1 MDAPQPQIA
10 LIVGSGSGL
19 SASLARLFTRE
30 GMAVALAARNPD
42 KLAALCDA
50 TGARAFACD
59 ATDPADV
66 ERLFAAVE
74 SDVGVPDVVVYNAA
88 ARASGPFVELAPA
101 QVQSALAA
109 GAFGGFLV
117 AQQAVRR
124 MLPRGH
130 GAVLFTGASA
140 SVKGYAQ
147 SAPFAMGKFALRG
160 LAQSMAREL
169 APQGIHVAHFII
181 DGAIRNPGRAEAPDR
196 PELHARP
203 RRHRAELSAR
213 AAAAAQRLDLGDGT
227 QALGREILE
236 RITALREQDDK
247 TII

>member
-42 KLAALCDA
+42 KLAASVRRDRRAGLRLRRHA
-50 TGARAFACD
+50 TPPGREPVRRGRRADRRARRRGLQCGG
-59 ATDPADV
+59 PG
-66 ERLFAAVE
+66 RRAVRRT
-74 SDVGVPDVVVYNAA
+74 V
-88 ARASGPFVELAPA
+88 PA
-101 QVQSALAA
+101 QVQAALAA

-140 SVKGYAQ
+140 SVKGYRNRRRSRWA
-147 SAPFAMGKFALRG
+147 SSRCAGWPRAWRA
-160 LAQSMAREL
+160 SS

-181 DGAIRNPGRAEAPDR
+181 DGAIRNPGRTEPPDR
-196 PELHARP
+196 PDSMLDPDAIAQNYLHVLRQPRSAWTWEMELRP
-203 RRHRAELSAR
+203 WVE
-213 AAAAAQRLDLGDGT
+213 
-227 QALGREILE
+227 
-236 RITALREQDDK
+236 K
-247 TII
+247 F

>member
-66 ERLFAAVE
+66 VRLFAAVE

-88 ARASGPFVELAPA
+88 ARASGPFV
-101 QVQSALAA
+101 
-109 GAFGGFLV
+109 
-117 AQQAVRR
+117 
-124 MLPRGH
+124 
-130 GAVLFTGASA
+130 
-140 SVKGYAQ
+140 
-147 SAPFAMGKFALRG
+147 
-160 LAQSMAREL
+160 
-169 APQGIHVAHFII
+169 
-181 DGAIRNPGRAEAPDR
+181 
-196 PELHARP
+196 
-203 RRHRAELSAR
+203 
-213 AAAAAQRLDLGDGT
+213 
-227 QALGREILE
+227 
-236 RITALREQDDK
+236 
-247 TII
+247 

>member
-74 SDVGVPDVVVYNAA
+74 SDIGVPDVVVYNAA
-88 ARASGPFVELAPA
+88 ARASGPLVELAPA

-124 MLPRGH
+124 MLPRGR

-181 DGAIRNPGRAEAPDR
+181 DGAIRNPGRNESPAVPTR
-196 PELHARP
+196 CSTLMR
-203 RRHRAELSAR
+203 
-213 AAAAAQRLDLGDGT
+213 
-227 QALGREILE
+227 
-236 RITALREQDDK
+236 
-247 TII
+247 